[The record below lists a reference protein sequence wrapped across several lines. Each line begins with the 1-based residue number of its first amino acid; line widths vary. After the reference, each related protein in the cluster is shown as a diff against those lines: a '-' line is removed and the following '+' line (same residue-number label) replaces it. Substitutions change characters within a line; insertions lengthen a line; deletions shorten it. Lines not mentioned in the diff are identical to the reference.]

1 MHYASPSDQQIA
13 VILLILLVKNYKK
26 SEDLK
31 NAVDFHL

>member
-1 MHYASPSDQQIA
+1 MHYASLSDQQIA